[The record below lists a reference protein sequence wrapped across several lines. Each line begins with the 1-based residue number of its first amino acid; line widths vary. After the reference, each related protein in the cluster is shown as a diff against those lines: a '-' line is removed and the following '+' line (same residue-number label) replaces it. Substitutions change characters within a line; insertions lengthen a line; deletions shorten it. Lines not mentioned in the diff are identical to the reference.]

1 MPGHDKDIEA
11 CTRLCLDCYRTCLQT
26 ASQHCLEAGGEHVE
40 PGHFRLML
48 ACAEICRT
56 AAHTMLIGIEQHGRV
71 CAACAEICRACAQS
85 CAGLSGMSECEQA
98 CSAARR
104 RAKNGVA
111 AGAKV
116 AMRARREP
124 LTG

>member
-1 MPGHDKDIEA
+1 MLDKFVPIKHKEDTMPGHDKDIEA

-85 CAGLSGMSECEQA
+85 CAGVSDMAECEQA
-98 CSAARR
+98 CKRCAQACE
-104 RAKNGVA
+104 KMG
-111 AGAKV
+111 
-116 AMRARREP
+116 
-124 LTG
+124 